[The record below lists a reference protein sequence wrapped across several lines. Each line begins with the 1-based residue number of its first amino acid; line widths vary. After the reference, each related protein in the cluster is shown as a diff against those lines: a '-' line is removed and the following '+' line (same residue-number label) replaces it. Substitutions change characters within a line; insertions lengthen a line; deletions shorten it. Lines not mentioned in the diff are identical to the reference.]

1 MAKYNPTV
9 PPTKENE
16 LLPFLDD
23 EFVRIGQSLNDVEA
37 GFWGVSENA
46 PEKLRPGLV
55 KFFAAGVVGV
65 NEGLY
70 TYGTDDVWRYG
81 GTVPDPKPLPGAWT
95 VLPAALNGSAPAGN
109 CAYRINT
116 DKDALILTFF
126 LTGGTISTTTKIYTL
141 PVGARPDID
150 VPFPLYT
157 QTPLIGTTL
166 TFPPPNNPGANQYD
180 QIINILTRATAA
192 TAISPA
198 AYCLVKTNG
207 DVEVT
212 FVPNNGTLFGG
223 TFNVPLPVSP

>member
-1 MAKYNPTV
+1 MPKYNPTV
-9 PPTKENE
+9 PPTEE
-16 LLPFLDD
+16 GQLLPFLDD

-37 GFWGVSENA
+37 GFWGMAENV
-46 PEKLRPGLV
+46 PEKLRNGIV
-55 KFFAAGVVGV
+55 KYFAAGVVGPL
-65 NEGLY
+65 EGIY
-70 TYGTDDVWRYG
+70 SYGTDEQWHYG
-81 GTVPDPKPLPGAWT
+81 GVNPPKPLPGAWT
-95 VLPAALNGSAPAGN
+95 VLPAALNGSTAAN
-109 CAYRINT
+109 TCAYRINT
-116 DKDALILTFF
+116 DKDSLILTFF
-126 LTGGTISTTTKIYTL
+126 LQGGTISTTTKIYTL